1 MNGQDTAGRPMEW
14 SGDCEAWLADGRV
27 LRGTLSPT
35 TMAGETVQV
44 WAGGAAVRDKH
55 KRLPG
60 IRVVGGLDDTLGALR
75 DWRAEHP

>member
-1 MNGQDTAGRPMEW
+1 MPLPVP
-14 SGDCEAWLADGRV
+14 AWVQRLVWALALLPDNI
-27 LRGTLSPT
+27 
-35 TMAGETVQV
+35 AI

-60 IRVVGGLDDTLGALR
+60 IRVVGGLDDTLAALR